1 MPKKGG
7 KKGEASKK
15 TAQQAGVSEDQE
27 EAIARKLDF
36 MDLVHTTATARHEAV
51 QDSGNMLSGML
62 DMLKGLPK
70 HKRDK
75 YESVMMEEHRAEL
88 EASKR
93 VEEAFS
99 MLRLQLAATRPR

>member
-36 MDLVHTTATARHEAV
+36 MDLVHTTV
-51 QDSGNMLSGML
+51 
-62 DMLKGLPK
+62 
-70 HKRDK
+70 
-75 YESVMMEEHRAEL
+75 YV
-88 EASKR
+88 
-93 VEEAFS
+93 
-99 MLRLQLAATRPR
+99 